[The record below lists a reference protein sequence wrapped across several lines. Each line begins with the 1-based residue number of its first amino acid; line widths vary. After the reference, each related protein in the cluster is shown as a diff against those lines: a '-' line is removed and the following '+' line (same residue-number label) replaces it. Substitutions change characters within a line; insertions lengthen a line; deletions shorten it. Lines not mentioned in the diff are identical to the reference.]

1 MAIGQRLYTRR
12 LCLLPHPQ
20 RNREGR
26 LQLGRIPEG
35 ARVPG
40 HYALASR
47 VAANPEASGALER
60 NDVAGE
66 SGPLHQML
74 MADCRARS
82 RVRGNRIVG
91 NFLSAIEHV
100 EPLRGSTP
108 PAIKRCGL
116 RPLNTCGKCETFQR
130 FHVTADVISFL
141 GWRPPVNTCKL
152 LCAARSSCRWT

>member
-26 LQLGRIPEG
+26 LQLGRLPEG

-47 VAANPEASGALER
+47 VAANPQASGALER
-60 NDVAGE
+60 NDAAGAN
-66 SGPLHQML
+66 SRPLHRML
-74 MADCRARS
+74 TTFCRARS
-82 RVRGNRIVG
+82 RVRGKRIVG

-100 EPLRGSTP
+100 ESLRGSTP

-116 RPLNTCGKCETFQR
+116 RSLNTCGKCETFQR

-141 GWRPPVNTCKL
+141 GWRPTVNTCKL
-152 LCAARSSCRWT
+152 LCAARSSN